1 MAKAQPKPTTD
12 APDAGAP
19 TGNQSATT
27 ELQALATAG
36 AVPDA
41 GKQLEQARPAEVER
55 CDVRVLAA
63 VTIADVRYLPDVVI
77 EGIPV
82 DLAKAHAGSVDAH
95 PDAVAYARS
104 IDAKILQFE
113 PEPDPE

>member
-19 TGNQSATT
+19 AVDQGAST

-36 AVPDA
+36 APPVA
-41 GKQLEQARPAEVER
+41 GNPPAEALPAKVER
-55 CDVRVLAA
+55 RAVRVLAA
-63 VTIADVRYLPDVVI
+63 VTIADVRYQPGVLI

-82 DLAKAHAGSVDAH
+82 DLAEAHAGSVDAH

-104 IDAKILQFE
+104 TNAQVLQFE

>member
-19 TGNQSATT
+19 AGDQGAST

-36 AVPDA
+36 APPGA
-41 GKQLEQARPAEVER
+41 GNPPAEAPPAKVER
-55 CDVRVLAA
+55 RAVRVLAA
-63 VTIADVRYLPDVVI
+63 VTIADVRYQPGVLI

-82 DLAKAHAGSVDAH
+82 DLAEAHAGSVDAH

-104 IDAKILQFE
+104 TNAQVLQFE
-113 PEPDPE
+113 PERDLE